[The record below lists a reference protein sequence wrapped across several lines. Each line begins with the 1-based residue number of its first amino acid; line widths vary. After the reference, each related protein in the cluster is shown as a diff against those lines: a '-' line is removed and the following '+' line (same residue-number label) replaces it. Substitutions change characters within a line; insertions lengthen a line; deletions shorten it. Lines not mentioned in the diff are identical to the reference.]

1 MMEEVQ
7 EKKEIK
13 EVIKQEWPRNKVK
26 QLKETVGDGEIV
38 RFVDEVALRLSD
50 EGTTIDAKKCAYG
63 MRRFLQERNSVIVLG
78 LDEEL
83 QQMYNKPK
91 KEKKPEPVKEL
102 ETLEVVIPKTDEN
115 SVCQSSNLDNR
126 TEDFETIS
134 LAAEH
139 VNKRNMLEIFN
150 FYCNKFLDQK
160 GDFDNLR
167 SNRKVLGLNGYN
179 AFVKDFKLPLTG
191 S

>member
-1 MMEEVQ
+1 
-7 EKKEIK
+7 
-13 EVIKQEWPRNKVK
+13 
-26 QLKETVGDGEIV
+26 
-38 RFVDEVALRLSD
+38 
-50 EGTTIDAKKCAYG
+50 
-63 MRRFLQERNSVIVLG
+63 
-78 LDEEL
+78 
-83 QQMYNKPK
+83 MYNKPK

-150 FYCNKFLDQK
+150 FYCNKFLD
-160 GDFDNLR
+160 
-167 SNRKVLGLNGYN
+167 
-179 AFVKDFKLPLTG
+179 
-191 S
+191 